1 MKMDNHISKDTNQAW
16 LELGFDYVE
25 ALYERGEIDEQSFLY
40 SCDSYANR
48 GVSAAIDYIHY
59 NLEEAFDFR

>member
-1 MKMDNHISKDTNQAW
+1 MDNHLSNDISLAW

-25 ALYERGEIDEQSFLY
+25 ALYERGEIDEQSFLD

-48 GVSAAIDYIHY
+48 GVSAAIDYMHY
-59 NLEEAFDFR
+59 DLEESFDFR

>member
-1 MKMDNHISKDTNQAW
+1 MDNHINKETTQAW

-25 ALYERGEIDEQSFLY
+25 ALYERGEIDVQSFLD

-48 GVSAAIDYIHY
+48 GVAAAIDYIHY
-59 NLEEAFDFR
+59 DLEGSFDFR